1 MDTIQFLLREIKK
14 CNRSL
19 DFARSKPNS
28 PQSQIDDL
36 KSKIFALNE
45 CVKAVE
51 IYKKKKNDEI

>member
-51 IYKKKKNDEI
+51 F